1 MHVMLA
7 FKRIQYEDVDHK
19 TPSDYLGELL
29 TNGINVMKLATYIS
43 QIPNEGT
50 LRGTALKK
58 LKSPSIG
65 IWVLSQ
71 GKYYLYYSYFKARN
85 EVCFLYLFNDG
96 NPQNGLSEAL
106 NRVKQVYGI

>member
-7 FKRIQYEDVDHK
+7 FKKIQYEDVNHK
-19 TPSDYLGELL
+19 TPSDYLCELL
-29 TNGINVMKLATYIS
+29 TNGKNVIKLATYIS

-65 IWVLSQ
+65 IWVLNQ
-71 GKYYLYYSYFKARN
+71 GKYYLYYSFFKARN
-85 EVCFLYLFNDG
+85 EVCFLYLDG
-96 NPQNGLSEAL
+96 NPKKGLSEAL

>member
-1 MHVMLA
+1 MPA
-7 FKRIQYEDVDHK
+7 FKKIQYKDADNK
-19 TPSDYLGELL
+19 TPSDHLSELL
-29 TNGINVMKLATYIS
+29 TNGINVIKLATYIS

-65 IWVLSQ
+65 IWVLNQ

-85 EVCFLYLFNDG
+85 EVCFLYLDG
-96 NPQNGLSEAL
+96 HPKKGLSEAL
-106 NRVKQVYGI
+106 NRVKQVYGIK